1 MTITP
6 EMAKDLRGS
15 EVYDRDYEK
24 VGKIGEVYV
33 DDQSGQPKWATVN
46 TGLFGSKESFVPL
59 AGART
64 GRDGLHVAA
73 SKKTIKDAPVSAAS
87 SGQLSESA
95 ERDLNAHYGLDGSG
109 NGQGRG
115 SNGPEQR
122 AEHAGAGRDGGQD
135 AERAGER
142 GMTLSEER
150 LAVGK
155 ESVETGRARLR
166 KYVVTE
172 HQSVDVP
179 VSHEEVRLERE
190 PAGEGERGAPIG
202 EDEQSVTLHA
212 ERPTVG
218 KETHAV
224 ENVRLAKDTVTEHR
238 SVGDEVRKEH
248 LDVSDPD
255 GVVASEKGKA
265 RNSQDRTTKK

>member
-6 EMAKDLRGS
+6 EMVRDLRGS
-15 EVYDRDYEK
+15 EVYDRDDEK

-33 DDQSGQPKWATVN
+33 DNDSGQPKWATVN

-59 AGART
+59 DGARST
-64 GRDGLHVAA
+64 RDGVRVAA
-73 SKKTIKDAPVSAAS
+73 AKKTIKDAPHTG
-87 SGQLSESA
+87 SGSGELSESA
-95 ERDLNAHYGLDGSG
+95 ERDLHSHYGLSSTEHDQRHGG
-109 NGQGRG
+109 GDTQATAREGQRDAAR
-115 SNGPEQR
+115 PDD
-122 AEHAGAGRDGGQD
+122 RDGEQ
-135 AERAGER
+135 
-142 GMTLSEER
+142 GMTLSQER

-172 HQSVDVP
+172 HQSVEVP
-179 VSHEEVRLERE
+179 VSREEVRLERE
-190 PAGEGERGAPIG
+190 PADGAARGGSIG

-224 ENVRLAKDTVTEHR
+224 ENVRLAKDTVTEHQT
-238 SVGDEVRKEH
+238 VGDEVRKEH

-255 GVVASEKGKA
+255 GVVSSQKGKK
-265 RNSQDRTTKK
+265 NDPKK